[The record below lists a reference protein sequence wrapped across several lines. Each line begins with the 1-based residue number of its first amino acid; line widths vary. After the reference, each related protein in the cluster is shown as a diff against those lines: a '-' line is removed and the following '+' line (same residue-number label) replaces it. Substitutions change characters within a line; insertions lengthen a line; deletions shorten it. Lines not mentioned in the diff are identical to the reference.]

1 MAEQRIRQGDFIQ
14 FVAISSVVTT
24 LVAIVYVE
32 FDGGGRR
39 EFRTNLTTGS
49 ARASNS
55 ITFGNMEKEGVVT
68 RAVVAVQSGS
78 PQRGQT
84 YVLLRVRDR
93 NRLTVGELVSDYVF
107 GSHLALF
114 PFIIGPESGAGS
126 GFREPRAVA
135 DDIAPADIQEPIAV
149 TGATVRIDGFIW
161 YYHCSGDVATR
172 TLRASIRDLGPGLP
186 TGMTS
191 GANTRI
197 QRWPS
202 AGTLDLTA
210 NQEGMMF
217 VSGLLGKAGFATSSD
232 DGTQTLEPTT
242 TQPIPFPYWARP
254 TDVGEFFFDVT
265 DEEAA
270 DRHSIYILQEEWIGG
285 S

>member
-39 EFRTNLTTGS
+39 EFRTNLTTGA

-114 PFIIGPESGAGS
+114 PFINGPESGAGS
-126 GFREPRAVA
+126 GFKGPRAVA
-135 DDIAPADIQEPIAV
+135 DDIAPVDIQESIAV

-161 YYHCSGDVATR
+161 YYHCSGDTATR
-172 TLRASIRDLGPGLP
+172 TLRATLRDLGPGLP

-191 GANTRI
+191 GANTLAQI
-197 QRWPS
+197 WPS
-202 AGTLDLTA
+202 AGALSLIA
-210 NQEGMMF
+210 NEEGTI
-217 VSGLLGKAGFATSSD
+217 VVTHAGFSVSVDTGVATW
-232 DGTQTLEPTT
+232 ENNTT
-242 TQPIPFPYWARP
+242 APNPFPYWARP

-265 DEEAA
+265 SANAA